1 MKLKPKS
8 NYLLDRYDGDGI
20 FICKKCGFGVFSSLG
35 IDVYTGS
42 YDNMKFIGS
51 YCERCTKELFCEIEP
66 VSEPEH
72 TPMTYNDI
80 INRLDK
86 YLKAADDEP
95 NDSRALSCLCGRI
108 QQLINYLQSES
119 PSQTPSP

>member
-8 NYLLDRYDGDGI
+8 NYVIERYDADGI
-20 FICKKCGFGVFSSLG
+20 FTCDYCHTGVLACSGYDVS
-35 IDVYTGS
+35 ID
-42 YDNMKFIGS
+42 NPRCEFMGS
-51 YCERCTKELFCEIEP
+51 YCEKCTKKLFCEPEP

-80 INRLDK
+80 INRLEK
-86 YLKAADDEP
+86 YLKEADDEP
-95 NDSRALSCLCGRI
+95 ADANALFRLTSRI
-108 QQLINYLQSES
+108 QQLINRLQSES